1 MDSRAPF
8 VSKMNAIRFGICLS
22 IALTLLVFSTLL
34 ASPDAATVLVIVPAG
49 SELAS
54 VEAARSAVRAPTRAL
69 LVAESDRVRLKGGFE
84 MLVDRSFGNA
94 PVAELI
100 VLVSGDAGR
109 AEEAFLTDRR
119 RTARAIVLPSGSP
132 IAERVRGEGSGNA
145 LILVGGV
152 DSIAAVLAALGA
164 PAPADATRAHGS
176 PAPAE
181 TSPAPPR
188 STPSAARPSMTPTPG
203 SAGRVFDRY
212 FSSSPPTPTPSP
224 R

>member
-152 DSIAAVLAALGA
+152 DSIGAVLAALGSRVSAQTIRA
-164 PAPADATRAHGS
+164 PES
-176 PAPAE
+176 PVPAE
-181 TSPAPPR
+181 STPTPR
-188 STPSAARPSMTPTPG
+188 PSPSAARPSTTPTPG
-203 SAGRVFDRY
+203 AAGRVFDRY
-212 FSSSPPTPTPSP
+212 FSSSPPTPTSSP